1 VARSAEP
8 VATGTSSHRRAR
20 GVLVGAAAATLL
32 AAGCSGSSGTHHAA
46 TTTTTSTT
54 TVPTTTGPA
63 PTADCTTPTL
73 ATRSVLAGWAAQ
85 DRAITGTCATVTVVN
100 TLFAYRG
107 SPAGAALQGC
117 GGPDPGVPVCT
128 FSYSGGTGRFT
139 LQGTE
144 SSGWSVQDVQL
155 AKS

>member
-1 VARSAEP
+1 MTAASRP
-8 VATGTSSHRRAR
+8 HRATGVSAVAF
-20 GVLVGAAAATLL
+20 GAALLVGVCSGCGGGSGTNH
-32 AAGCSGSSGTHHAA
+32 AAG
-46 TTTTTSTT
+46 TTTTSTT

-100 TLFAYRG
+100 ALFAYRG

-128 FSYSGGTGRFT
+128 FNYSGGTGRFT
-139 LQGTE
+139 LQGTD